1 MSASS
6 SKYHV
11 LYNELRNK
19 IENHILSEG
28 DQLPSE
34 SELMAE
40 YGISRYA
47 VRKALTLLIT
57 DGLLYTHQGKGYFVK
72 NFHAI
77 PQHTNFISSSKQL
90 LMIASRTE
98 RFYFVKAING
108 IQRALE
114 KSDYSLTIKL
124 SNYDEQVE
132 ASLISQE
139 IKNRSYDGIFLFTTD
154 SAYIYTNH
162 YLYRLIEELRIPCI
176 TLGNILPFVN
186 IPSVSTDDFLGG
198 KLVAEY
204 LLKNGHRRT
213 ACLMN
218 KEEYSGCMRY
228 SGFEGTMRLY
238 DKDSTSVDVIWFD
251 HSSCESM
258 FMHPQSDKILE
269 LSKNVTAFFCFN
281 DSTAIMLYKF
291 LSMAGFS
298 IPNDI
303 SIIGYDDSYLCETN
317 GILLTSVHQDPESMG
332 YEAANNMLRLIENP
346 DYNASE
352 LFKPYLME
360 RKSVRNLNNG

>member
-77 PQHTNFISSSKQL
+77 PQHTNFIYSSKQL

-98 RFYFVKAING
+98 RFYFIKAING

-132 ASLISQE
+132 ASLISQ
-139 IKNRSYDGIFLFTTD
+139 
-154 SAYIYTNH
+154 
-162 YLYRLIEELRIPCI
+162 
-176 TLGNILPFVN
+176 
-186 IPSVSTDDFLGG
+186 
-198 KLVAEY
+198 
-204 LLKNGHRRT
+204 
-213 ACLMN
+213 
-218 KEEYSGCMRY
+218 
-228 SGFEGTMRLY
+228 
-238 DKDSTSVDVIWFD
+238 
-251 HSSCESM
+251 
-258 FMHPQSDKILE
+258 
-269 LSKNVTAFFCFN
+269 
-281 DSTAIMLYKF
+281 
-291 LSMAGFS
+291 
-298 IPNDI
+298 
-303 SIIGYDDSYLCETN
+303 
-317 GILLTSVHQDPESMG
+317 
-332 YEAANNMLRLIENP
+332 
-346 DYNASE
+346 
-352 LFKPYLME
+352 
-360 RKSVRNLNNG
+360 